1 MNSSSQWEGP
11 IKIYLLPEL
20 EACQCASLGC
30 VLLPEVKV
38 SLGGVAF
45 RLGDGNDVCIT
56 TLQGAAKPSVFLS
69 LLGARS
75 HCTDGTTDVLE
86 GEGTCLR
93 SARD

>member
-1 MNSSSQWEGP
+1 MNV
-11 IKIYLLPEL
+11 YLLPEL
-20 EACQCASLGC
+20 EACQCASLGS

-38 SLGGVAF
+38 NMGGVAC
-45 RLGDGNDVCIT
+45 RLGDGNHVCT
-56 TLQGAAKPSVFLS
+56 TSLLSAAKPSVFLS

-86 GEGTCLR
+86 GEGTCPR